1 MGQVVWRQV
10 KKFAI
15 GTRHF
20 PQDVLY
26 SKKSRARSSV
36 DRASGSGPE
45 GRGFKSLR
53 AHLNLSK
60 NWVENPVL
68 LGVLCVRMAL
78 PSG

>member
-1 MGQVVWRQV
+1 MGQALWRQV
-10 KKFAI
+10 RKFAI

-53 AHLNLSK
+53 AHCLF
-60 NWVENPVL
+60 PV
-68 LGVLCVRMAL
+68 GTRQCRVRR
-78 PSG
+78 